1 MLPDEGL
8 FQKGGPIRKQRWV
21 FPQAVPSDGPGSLA
35 VNLPYW
41 IQCRYWRER
50 VRYCCHI
57 HSLGYQYR
65 YCPPPHYPRGH
76 APINQVSVY
85 THSLNESL
93 LSVGGT
99 YLEPLNVVSKLN
111 FKKFFTCF
119 TTMFHNGGTQHD
131 NMQAVLHVK
140 HENLLCFQSSLHD
153 RNQSQ
158 LRLILIVTKERGKQ
172 SYKLFTGS
180 HHAHSNST
188 CTLTLN
194 LSLLP
199 FTSLSVH
206 IHPYPFSS
214 QPRYSSSI
222 SIKTYSIKNSKES
235 KGMFTFTLVPILSS

>member
-1 MLPDEGL
+1 
-8 FQKGGPIRKQRWV
+8 
-21 FPQAVPSDGPGSLA
+21 
-35 VNLPYW
+35 
-41 IQCRYWRER
+41 
-50 VRYCCHI
+50 
-57 HSLGYQYR
+57 
-65 YCPPPHYPRGH
+65 
-76 APINQVSVY
+76 
-85 THSLNESL
+85 
-93 LSVGGT
+93 
-99 YLEPLNVVSKLN
+99 
-111 FKKFFTCF
+111 
-119 TTMFHNGGTQHD
+119 MFHNGGTQDD

-140 HENLLCFQSSLHD
+140 HENLLRFQSSLHD

-235 KGMFTFTLVPILSS
+235 KGMFTFTLVPILSSRLVLPPYHQEYSPISTRPIFITISLVLSYKETQGIVLELSTHTCSHSPFTLVPILCSRLVNPPYCQEYIFQQQSIRK